1 MKIIVKNGTY
11 FYFFENNNHLY
22 YTVFEV
28 LIMNYIKRQHYL
40 NFLRRHRDRQIIKV
54 VSGVRRAGKSVLF
67 QLYKE
72 ELLADGVDENQII
85 SINFEDLSYYD
96 LRNFQ
101 TLFAYIKEQLVGEKT
116 YYIFLDEI
124 QHVEKFELVAD
135 SLFILPNVDLYL
147 TGSNAYF
154 MSSKLAT
161 NLTGRYIEIEVLPL
175 SFAEYLSGQ
184 PLSENQNKAE
194 IFNDY
199 LFSAFPYL
207 LQTSSYAEKIDYLR
221 GIYHSILL
229 NDIVTRLGNPNPT
242 IIERIVR
249 NLLSNTGSLIS
260 TNKIR
265 NTLVSQNTSI
275 SHDTL
280 EKYLKA
286 LTDSLLFYS
295 VPRFDVKGRALLQR
309 LEIYYPVDLGLRHL
323 LIPDHKEDFGHILEN
338 IIFLELR
345 RRYSQVYVGNLD
357 KYEVD
362 FIVVTDIGHYAYY
375 QVSETTLNPET
386 LERELRPLE
395 AIKDQFPKYLL
406 TMDTIQPTANYNGI
420 EKKNII
426 DWLLEK

>member
-11 FYFFENNNHLY
+11 LYFFENNNHLY

-72 ELLADGVDENQII
+72 ELLADGVAEDQII

-96 LRNFQ
+96 LRHFQ
-101 TLFAYIKEQLVGEKT
+101 TLFAYIKEKLAEEKK

-124 QHVEKFELVAD
+124 QHVEKFELIAD

-154 MSSKLAT
+154 MSSELAT
-161 NLTGRYIEIEVLPL
+161 NLTGRYVEIEVLPL
-175 SFAEYLSGQ
+175 SFEEYLSAQ
-184 PLSENQNKAE
+184 PLSEDTNTAA
-194 IFNDY
+194 IFNNY

-249 NLLSNTGSLIS
+249 NLLSSTGSLIS

-309 LEIYYPVDLGLRHL
+309 LEKYYPVDLGLRHL

-338 IIFLELR
+338 IVYLELR
-345 RRYSQVYVGNLD
+345 RRYAQVYVGNLD

-362 FIVVTDIGHYAYY
+362 FVVVTDVGHYAYY
-375 QVSETTLNPET
+375 QVSETTLAPET

>member
-1 MKIIVKNGTY
+1 M
-11 FYFFENNNHLY
+11 Y
-22 YTVFEV
+22 YTIFEV
-28 LIMNYIKRQHYL
+28 TIMNYIKRPHYL
-40 NFLRRHRDRQIIKV
+40 DFLRRHRDRPIIKV

-72 ELLADGVDENQII
+72 ELLATGVDEDQII
-85 SINFEDLSYYD
+85 FINFEDLSYYD
-96 LRNFQ
+96 LRHFQ
-101 TLFAYIKEQLVGEKT
+101 TLFAYIKDQLVSKKT

-124 QHVEKFELVAD
+124 QYVEKFELVAD
-135 SLFILPNVDLYL
+135 SLFILANVDLYL

-154 MSSKLAT
+154 MSSQLAT
-161 NLTGRYIEIEVLPL
+161 NLTGRYVEIKVLPL
-175 SFAEYLSGQ
+175 SFEEYLSGQ
-184 PLSENQNKAE
+184 SLTENLNTTE
-194 IFNDY
+194 IFNNY

-207 LQTSSYAEKIDYLR
+207 LQTSSYDEKIDYLR
-221 GIYHSILL
+221 GIYNSILL
-229 NDIVTRLGNPNPT
+229 NDIVTRLGKPNPT

-249 NLLSNTGSLIS
+249 TLLSSTGSLIS

-265 NTLVSQNTSI
+265 NTLVSQNVSI
-275 SHDTL
+275 SHNTL
-280 EKYLKA
+280 ENYLTT

-309 LEIYYPVDLGLRHL
+309 LEKYYPVDLGLRHL
-323 LIPDHKEDFGHILEN
+323 LLPDHKEDIRHILEN
-338 IIFLELR
+338 MVYLELR

-362 FIVVTDIGHYAYY
+362 FVVVTDLGHYAYY
-375 QVSETTLNPET
+375 QVSETTLAPET

-406 TMDTIQPTANYNGI
+406 TMDTIHPTANYNGI

>member
-1 MKIIVKNGTY
+1 
-11 FYFFENNNHLY
+11 
-22 YTVFEV
+22 
-28 LIMNYIKRQHYL
+28 MNYIKRQHYL

-72 ELLADGVDENQII
+72 ELLADGVAEDQII

-96 LRNFQ
+96 LRHFQ
-101 TLFAYIKEQLVGEKT
+101 TLFAYIKEKLAEEKK

-124 QHVEKFELVAD
+124 QHVEKFELIAD

-154 MSSKLAT
+154 MSSELAT
-161 NLTGRYIEIEVLPL
+161 NLTGRYVEIEVLPL
-175 SFAEYLSGQ
+175 SFEEYLSAQ
-184 PLSENQNKAE
+184 PLSEDTNTAA
-194 IFNDY
+194 IFNNY

-249 NLLSNTGSLIS
+249 NLLSSTGSLIS

-309 LEIYYPVDLGLRHL
+309 LEKYYPVDLGLRHL

-338 IIFLELR
+338 IVYLELR
-345 RRYSQVYVGNLD
+345 RRYAQVYVGNLD

-362 FIVVTDIGHYAYY
+362 FVVVTDVGHYAYY
-375 QVSETTLNPET
+375 QVSETTLSPET

>member
-1 MKIIVKNGTY
+1 
-11 FYFFENNNHLY
+11 
-22 YTVFEV
+22 
-28 LIMNYIKRQHYL
+28 MNYIKRPHYL
-40 NFLRRHRDRQIIKV
+40 DFLRRHRDRQIIKV

-72 ELLADGVDENQII
+72 ELLATGVDEDQII

-96 LRNFQ
+96 LRDFQ
-101 TLFAYIKEQLVGEKT
+101 TLFAYIKDQLVSEKT

-154 MSSKLAT
+154 MSSQLAT
-161 NLTGRYIEIEVLPL
+161 NLTGRYVEIEVLPL
-175 SFAEYLSGQ
+175 SFEEYLSGQ
-184 PLSENQNKAE
+184 SLTENLNTTE
-194 IFNDY
+194 IFNKY

-221 GIYHSILL
+221 GIYNSILL

-249 NLLSNTGSLIS
+249 TLLSSTGSLIS

-265 NTLVSQNTSI
+265 NTLVSQNVSI
-275 SHDTL
+275 SHNTL
-280 EKYLKA
+280 ENYLTT

-295 VPRFDVKGRALLQR
+295 VPRFDVKGRALLRR
-309 LEIYYPVDLGLRHL
+309 LEKYYPVDLGLRHL
-323 LIPDHKEDFGHILEN
+323 LLQDHKEDIGHILEN
-338 IIFLELR
+338 MVYLELR

-362 FIVVTDIGHYAYY
+362 FVVVTDLGHYAYY
-375 QVSETTLNPET
+375 QVSETTLAPET

>member
-1 MKIIVKNGTY
+1 
-11 FYFFENNNHLY
+11 
-22 YTVFEV
+22 
-28 LIMNYIKRQHYL
+28 MNYIKRPHYL
-40 NFLRRHRDRQIIKV
+40 DFLRRHRDRPIIKV

-72 ELLADGVDENQII
+72 ELLATGVDEDQII
-85 SINFEDLSYYD
+85 FINFEDLSYYD
-96 LRNFQ
+96 LRHFQ
-101 TLFAYIKEQLVGEKT
+101 TLFAYIKDQLVSKKT

-124 QHVEKFELVAD
+124 QYVEKFELVAD

-154 MSSKLAT
+154 MSSQLAT
-161 NLTGRYIEIEVLPL
+161 NLTGRYVEIEVLPL
-175 SFAEYLSGQ
+175 SFEEYLSGQ
-184 PLSENQNKAE
+184 SLTENLNTTE
-194 IFNDY
+194 IFNNY

-207 LQTSSYAEKIDYLR
+207 LQTSSYDEKIDYLR
-221 GIYHSILL
+221 GIYNSILL
-229 NDIVTRLGNPNPT
+229 NDIVTRLGKPNPT

-249 NLLSNTGSLIS
+249 TLLSSTGSLIS

-265 NTLVSQNTSI
+265 NTLVSQNVSI
-275 SHDTL
+275 SHNTL
-280 EKYLKA
+280 ENYLTT

-309 LEIYYPVDLGLRHL
+309 LEKYYPVDLGLRHL
-323 LIPDHKEDFGHILEN
+323 LLPDHKEDIRHILEN
-338 IIFLELR
+338 MVYLELR

-362 FIVVTDIGHYAYY
+362 FVVVTDLGHYAYY
-375 QVSETTLNPET
+375 QVSETTLAPET

-406 TMDTIQPTANYNGI
+406 TMDTIHPTANYNGI

>member
-1 MKIIVKNGTY
+1 
-11 FYFFENNNHLY
+11 
-22 YTVFEV
+22 
-28 LIMNYIKRQHYL
+28 MNYIKRQHYL
-40 NFLRRHRDRQIIKV
+40 NFLKRHRDKQIIKV

-154 MSSKLAT
+154 MSSNLAT
-161 NLTGRYIEIEVLPL
+161 NLTGRYVEIEVLPL

-184 PLSENQNKAE
+184 PLSENRNKAE

-207 LQTSSYAEKIDYLR
+207 LQTTSYAEKIDYLR

-249 NLLSNTGSLIS
+249 TLLSSTGSLIS

-309 LEIYYPVDLGLRHL
+309 LEKYYPVDLGLRHL

-338 IIFLELR
+338 IVYLELR
-345 RRYSQVYVGNLD
+345 RRYAQVYVGNLD

-362 FIVVTDIGHYAYY
+362 FVVVTDVGHYAYY
-375 QVSETTLNPET
+375 QVSETTLSPET

>member
-1 MKIIVKNGTY
+1 
-11 FYFFENNNHLY
+11 
-22 YTVFEV
+22 
-28 LIMNYIKRQHYL
+28 MNYIKRQHYL

-72 ELLADGVDENQII
+72 ELLADGVAEDQII

-101 TLFAYIKEQLVGEKT
+101 TLFAYIKEQLNEDKT

-154 MSSKLAT
+154 MSSELAT
-161 NLTGRYIEIEVLPL
+161 NLSGRYVEIEVLPL
-175 SFAEYLSGQ
+175 SFEEYLSAQ
-184 PLSENQNKAE
+184 PLSEDTNTAE
-194 IFNDY
+194 IFNNY

-249 NLLSNTGSLIS
+249 TLLSSTGSLIS

-265 NTLVSQNTSI
+265 NTLVSQNVSI
-275 SHDTL
+275 SHNTL
-280 EKYLKA
+280 EDYLTT

-309 LEIYYPVDLGLRHL
+309 LEKYYPVDLGLR
-323 LIPDHKEDFGHILEN
+323 I
-338 IIFLELR
+338 
-345 RRYSQVYVGNLD
+345 S
-357 KYEVD
+357 
-362 FIVVTDIGHYAYY
+362 
-375 QVSETTLNPET
+375 
-386 LERELRPLE
+386 
-395 AIKDQFPKYLL
+395 
-406 TMDTIQPTANYNGI
+406 
-420 EKKNII
+420 
-426 DWLLEK
+426 

>member
-1 MKIIVKNGTY
+1 M
-11 FYFFENNNHLY
+11 Y
-22 YTVFEV
+22 YTIFEV
-28 LIMNYIKRQHYL
+28 TIMNYIKRPHYL
-40 NFLRRHRDRQIIKV
+40 DFLRRHRDRQIIKV

-72 ELLADGVDENQII
+72 ELLATGVDENQII

-96 LRNFQ
+96 LRHFQ
-101 TLFAYIKEQLVGEKT
+101 TLFTYIKEQLVEEKT

-154 MSSKLAT
+154 MSSQLAT
-161 NLTGRYIEIEVLPL
+161 NLTGRYVEIEVLPL
-175 SFAEYLSGQ
+175 SFEEYLSGQ
-184 PLSENQNKAE
+184 SLTENLNTTE
-194 IFNDY
+194 IFNNY

-221 GIYHSILL
+221 GIYNSILL

-249 NLLSNTGSLIS
+249 TLLSSTGSLIS

-265 NTLVSQNTSI
+265 NTLVSQNVSI
-275 SHDTL
+275 SHNTL
-280 EKYLKA
+280 ENYLTT

-309 LEIYYPVDLGLRHL
+309 LEKYYPVDLGLRYL
-323 LIPDHKEDFGHILEN
+323 LLPDHKEDIGHILEN
-338 IIFLELR
+338 MVYLELR

-362 FIVVTDIGHYAYY
+362 FVVVTDLGHYAYY
-375 QVSETTLNPET
+375 QVSETTLAPET

>member
-1 MKIIVKNGTY
+1 
-11 FYFFENNNHLY
+11 
-22 YTVFEV
+22 
-28 LIMNYIKRQHYL
+28 MNYIKRPHYL
-40 NFLRRHRDRQIIKV
+40 DFLRRHRDRQIIKV

-72 ELLADGVDENQII
+72 ELLATGVDEEQII
-85 SINFEDLSYYD
+85 SINFEDLSYYE
-96 LRNFQ
+96 LRHFQ
-101 TLFAYIKEQLVGEKT
+101 TLFTYIKERLVEEKT

-154 MSSKLAT
+154 MSSQLAT
-161 NLTGRYIEIEVLPL
+161 NLTGRYVEIEVLPL
-175 SFAEYLSGQ
+175 SFEEYLSGQ
-184 PLSENQNKAE
+184 SLSENLNTTK
-194 IFNDY
+194 IFNNY

-221 GIYHSILL
+221 GIYNSILL

-249 NLLSNTGSLIS
+249 TLLSSTGSLIS

-265 NTLVSQNTSI
+265 NTLVSQNVSI
-275 SHDTL
+275 SHNTL
-280 EKYLKA
+280 ENYLTT

-309 LEIYYPVDLGLRHL
+309 LEKYYPVDLGLRRL
-323 LIPDHKEDFGHILEN
+323 LLPDHKEDIGHILEN
-338 IIFLELR
+338 IVYLELR

-362 FIVVTDIGHYAYY
+362 FVVVTDVGHYAYY
-375 QVSETTLNPET
+375 QVSETTLAPET
-386 LERELRPLE
+386 LDRELRPLE

>member
-1 MKIIVKNGTY
+1 
-11 FYFFENNNHLY
+11 
-22 YTVFEV
+22 
-28 LIMNYIKRQHYL
+28 MNYIKRPHYL
-40 NFLRRHRDRQIIKV
+40 DFLRRHRDRPIIKV

-72 ELLADGVDENQII
+72 ELLATGVDEDQII

-96 LRNFQ
+96 LRHFQ
-101 TLFAYIKEQLVGEKT
+101 TLFAYIKDQLVSKKT

-135 SLFILPNVDLYL
+135 SLFILANVDLYL

-154 MSSKLAT
+154 MSSQLAT
-161 NLTGRYIEIEVLPL
+161 NLTGRYVEIEVLPL
-175 SFAEYLSGQ
+175 SFEEYLSGQ
-184 PLSENQNKAE
+184 SLTENLNTTE
-194 IFNDY
+194 IFNNY

-207 LQTSSYAEKIDYLR
+207 LQTSSYDEKIDYLR
-221 GIYHSILL
+221 GIYNSILL
-229 NDIVTRLGNPNPT
+229 NDIVTRLGKPNPT

-249 NLLSNTGSLIS
+249 TLLSSTGSLIS

-265 NTLVSQNTSI
+265 NTLVSQNVSI
-275 SHDTL
+275 SHNTL
-280 EKYLKA
+280 ENYLTT

-309 LEIYYPVDLGLRHL
+309 LEKYYPVDLGLRHL
-323 LIPDHKEDFGHILEN
+323 LLPDHKEDIRHILEN
-338 IIFLELR
+338 MVYLELR

-362 FIVVTDIGHYAYY
+362 FVVVTDLGHYAYY
-375 QVSETTLNPET
+375 QVSETTLAPET

>member
-1 MKIIVKNGTY
+1 
-11 FYFFENNNHLY
+11 
-22 YTVFEV
+22 
-28 LIMNYIKRQHYL
+28 MNYIKRPHYL
-40 NFLRRHRDRQIIKV
+40 DFLRRHRDRQIIKV

-72 ELLADGVDENQII
+72 ELLATGVDENQII

-96 LRNFQ
+96 LRHFQ
-101 TLFAYIKEQLVGEKT
+101 TLFTYIKEQLIGEKT

-154 MSSKLAT
+154 MSSQLAT
-161 NLTGRYIEIEVLPL
+161 NLTGRYVEIEVLPL
-175 SFAEYLSGQ
+175 SFEEYLSGQ
-184 PLSENQNKAE
+184 SLSENLNTTE
-194 IFNDY
+194 IFSNY

-221 GIYHSILL
+221 GIYNSILL
-229 NDIVTRLGNPNPT
+229 NDIVTRLGNPNLT

-249 NLLSNTGSLIS
+249 TLLSSTGSLIS

-265 NTLVSQNTSI
+265 NTLVSQNVSI
-275 SHDTL
+275 SHNTL
-280 EKYLKA
+280 ENYLTT

-309 LEIYYPVDLGLRHL
+309 LEKYYPVDLGLRYL
-323 LIPDHKEDFGHILEN
+323 LLPDHKEDIGHILEN
-338 IIFLELR
+338 IVYLELR

-362 FIVVTDIGHYAYY
+362 FVVVTDLGHYAYY
-375 QVSETTLNPET
+375 QVSETTLAPET
-386 LERELRPLE
+386 LDRELRPLE

>member
-1 MKIIVKNGTY
+1 MC
-11 FYFFENNNHLY
+11 
-22 YTVFEV
+22 YTIFEV
-28 LIMNYIKRQHYL
+28 TIMNYIKRPHYL
-40 NFLRRHRDRQIIKV
+40 DFLRRHRDRQIIKV

-72 ELLADGVDENQII
+72 ELLATGVDEDQII
-85 SINFEDLSYYD
+85 SINFEDLSYYE

-101 TLFAYIKEQLVGEKT
+101 TLFAYIKERLVEEKT

-154 MSSKLAT
+154 MSRQLAT
-161 NLTGRYIEIEVLPL
+161 NLTGRYVEIEVLPL
-175 SFAEYLSGQ
+175 SFEEYLSGQ
-184 PLSENQNKAE
+184 SLTENLNTTE
-194 IFNDY
+194 IFNNY

-221 GIYHSILL
+221 GIYNSILL

-249 NLLSNTGSLIS
+249 TLLSSTGSLIS

-265 NTLVSQNTSI
+265 NTLVSQNVSI
-275 SHDTL
+275 SHNTL
-280 EKYLKA
+280 ENYLTT

-309 LEIYYPVDLGLRHL
+309 LGKYYPVDLGLRHL
-323 LIPDHKEDFGHILEN
+323 LLPDHKKDIEHILEN
-338 IIFLELR
+338 MVYLELR

-362 FIVVTDIGHYAYY
+362 FVVVTDLGHYAYY
-375 QVSETTLNPET
+375 QVSETTLATET

-406 TMDTIQPTANYNGI
+406 TMDTIHPTANYNGI

>member
-1 MKIIVKNGTY
+1 
-11 FYFFENNNHLY
+11 
-22 YTVFEV
+22 
-28 LIMNYIKRQHYL
+28 MNYIKRQHYL

-72 ELLADGVDENQII
+72 ELLADGVAEDQII

-96 LRNFQ
+96 LRHFQ
-101 TLFAYIKEQLVGEKT
+101 TLFAYIKEKLAEEKK

-124 QHVEKFELVAD
+124 QHVEKFELIAD

-154 MSSKLAT
+154 MSSELAT
-161 NLTGRYIEIEVLPL
+161 NLTGRYVEIEVLPL
-175 SFAEYLSGQ
+175 SFEEYLSAQ
-184 PLSENQNKAE
+184 PLSEDTNTAA
-194 IFNDY
+194 IFNNY

-249 NLLSNTGSLIS
+249 NLLSSTGSLIS

-265 NTLVSQNTSI
+265 NTLVRQNTSI

-309 LEIYYPVDLGLRHL
+309 LEKYYPVDLGLRHL

-338 IIFLELR
+338 IVYLELR
-345 RRYSQVYVGNLD
+345 RRYAQVYVGNLD

-362 FIVVTDIGHYAYY
+362 FVVVTDVGHYAYY
-375 QVSETTLNPET
+375 QVSETTLSPET

-406 TMDTIQPTANYNGI
+406 TMDTIHPTANYNGI

>member
-1 MKIIVKNGTY
+1 
-11 FYFFENNNHLY
+11 
-22 YTVFEV
+22 
-28 LIMNYIKRQHYL
+28 MNYIKRQHYL
-40 NFLRRHRDRQIIKV
+40 NFLRRHRDKQIIKV

-101 TLFAYIKEQLVGEKT
+101 TLFAYIKEQLVREKT

-154 MSSKLAT
+154 MSSNLAT
-161 NLTGRYIEIEVLPL
+161 NLTGRYVEIEVLPL

-184 PLSENQNKAE
+184 PLSENRNKAE

-207 LQTSSYAEKIDYLR
+207 LQTTSYAEKIDYLR

-249 NLLSNTGSLIS
+249 TLLSSTGSLIS

-295 VPRFDVKGRALLQR
+295 VPRFDLKGRALLQR
-309 LEIYYPVDLGLRHL
+309 LEKYYPVDLGLRHL

-362 FIVVTDIGHYAYY
+362 FVVVTDLGHYAYY
-375 QVSETTLNPET
+375 QVSETTLAPET

>member
-1 MKIIVKNGTY
+1 
-11 FYFFENNNHLY
+11 
-22 YTVFEV
+22 
-28 LIMNYIKRQHYL
+28 MNYIKRQHYL

-72 ELLADGVDENQII
+72 ELLADGVNENQII

-101 TLFAYIKEQLVGEKT
+101 TLFAYIKEQLDEKKT

-161 NLTGRYIEIEVLPL
+161 NLTGRYVEIEVLPL
-175 SFAEYLSGQ
+175 SFAEYLSAQ
-184 PLSENQNKAE
+184 PLSENTNTTE
-194 IFNDY
+194 IFNNY

-242 IIERIVR
+242 TIERIVR
-249 NLLSNTGSLIS
+249 TLLSSTGSLIS

-265 NTLVSQNTSI
+265 NTLISQNVSI
-275 SHDTL
+275 SHNTL
-280 EKYLKA
+280 EDYLTT

-295 VPRFDVKGRALLQR
+295 VPRFDIKGRALLQR
-309 LEIYYPVDLGLRHL
+309 LEKYYPVDLGLRYL

-338 IIFLELR
+338 IVYLELR

-362 FIVVTDIGHYAYY
+362 FVVVTDVGHYAYY
-375 QVSETTLNPET
+375 QVSETTLAPKT

-406 TMDTIQPTANYNGI
+406 TMDTIKPTANYNGI

-426 DWLLEK
+426 NWLLEK

>member
-1 MKIIVKNGTY
+1 M
-11 FYFFENNNHLY
+11 Y
-22 YTVFEV
+22 YTIFEV
-28 LIMNYIKRQHYL
+28 TIMNYIKRPHYL
-40 NFLRRHRDRQIIKV
+40 DFLRRHRDRPIIKV

-72 ELLADGVDENQII
+72 ELLATGVDEDQII

-96 LRNFQ
+96 LRDFQ
-101 TLFAYIKEQLVGEKT
+101 TLFAYIKERLVEEKT

-154 MSSKLAT
+154 MSSQLAT
-161 NLTGRYIEIEVLPL
+161 NLTGRYVEIEVLPL
-175 SFAEYLSGQ
+175 SFEEYLSGQ
-184 PLSENQNKAE
+184 SLSENLNTTE
-194 IFNDY
+194 IFNNY

-221 GIYHSILL
+221 GIYNSILL

-249 NLLSNTGSLIS
+249 TLLSSTGSLIS

-265 NTLVSQNTSI
+265 NTLVSQNVSI
-275 SHDTL
+275 SHNTL
-280 EKYLKA
+280 ENYLTT

-309 LEIYYPVDLGLRHL
+309 LEKYYPVDLGLRHL
-323 LIPDHKEDFGHILEN
+323 LLPDQKEDIGHILEN
-338 IIFLELR
+338 IVYLELR

-362 FIVVTDIGHYAYY
+362 FVVVTDLGHYAYY
-375 QVSETTLNPET
+375 QVSETTLAPET
-386 LERELRPLE
+386 LDRELRPLE

>member
-1 MKIIVKNGTY
+1 
-11 FYFFENNNHLY
+11 
-22 YTVFEV
+22 
-28 LIMNYIKRQHYL
+28 MNYIKRQHYL
-40 NFLRRHRDRQIIKV
+40 NFLRRHRDKQIIKV

-154 MSSKLAT
+154 MSSNLAT
-161 NLTGRYIEIEVLPL
+161 NLTGRYVEIEVLPL

-184 PLSENQNKAE
+184 PLSENRNKEE

-207 LQTSSYAEKIDYLR
+207 LQTTSYAEKIDYLR

-249 NLLSNTGSLIS
+249 NLLSSTGSLIS

-309 LEIYYPVDLGLRHL
+309 LEKYYPVDLGLRHL

-338 IIFLELR
+338 IVYLELR
-345 RRYSQVYVGNLD
+345 RRYAQVYVGNLD

-362 FIVVTDIGHYAYY
+362 FVVVTDVGHYAYY
-375 QVSETTLNPET
+375 QVSETTLAPET

>member
-1 MKIIVKNGTY
+1 M
-11 FYFFENNNHLY
+11 Y
-22 YTVFEV
+22 YTIFEV
-28 LIMNYIKRQHYL
+28 SIMNYIKRPHYL
-40 NFLRRHRDRQIIKV
+40 DFLRRHRDRQIIKV

-72 ELLADGVDENQII
+72 ELLATGVDEDQII
-85 SINFEDLSYYD
+85 SINFEDLSYYE
-96 LRNFQ
+96 LRHFQ
-101 TLFAYIKEQLVGEKT
+101 TLFAYIKDQLVSEKT

-154 MSSKLAT
+154 MSSQLAT
-161 NLTGRYIEIEVLPL
+161 NLTGRYVEIEVLPL
-175 SFAEYLSGQ
+175 SFEEYLSGQ
-184 PLSENQNKAE
+184 SLTENLNTTE
-194 IFNDY
+194 IFNKY

-221 GIYHSILL
+221 GIYNSILL

-249 NLLSNTGSLIS
+249 TLLSSTGSLIS

-265 NTLVSQNTSI
+265 NTLVSQNVSI
-275 SHDTL
+275 SHNTL
-280 EKYLKA
+280 ENYLTT

-295 VPRFDVKGRALLQR
+295 VPRFDVKGRALLRR
-309 LEIYYPVDLGLRHL
+309 LEKYYPVDLGLRHL
-323 LIPDHKEDFGHILEN
+323 LLPDHKEDIGYILEN
-338 IIFLELR
+338 MVYLELR

-362 FIVVTDIGHYAYY
+362 FVVVTDLGHYAYY
-375 QVSETTLNPET
+375 QVSETTLAPET

>member
-1 MKIIVKNGTY
+1 MIRIDRK
-11 FYFFENNNHLY
+11 E
-22 YTVFEV
+22 
-28 LIMNYIKRQHYL
+28 YL
-40 NFLRRHRDRQIIKV
+40 NFLIESKDKQIIKV
-54 VSGVRRAGKSVLF
+54 VSGVRRCGKSTLF
-67 QLYKE
+67 EIYKDY
-72 ELLADGVDENQII
+72 LLKNGVEKIQII
-85 SINFEDLSYYD
+85 SINFEDMDYEELSDYKKLYE
-96 LRNFQ
+96 
-101 TLFAYIKEQLVGEKT
+101 YIKSKIIEDKKN
-116 YYIFLDEI
+116 YIFLDEI

-154 MSSKLAT
+154 MSSQLAT
-161 NLTGRYIEIEVLPL
+161 NLTGRYVEIEVLPL
-175 SFAEYLSGQ
+175 SFEEYLSGQ
-184 PLSENQNKAE
+184 SLSENLNTTE
-194 IFNDY
+194 IFNNY

-221 GIYHSILL
+221 GIYNSILL

-249 NLLSNTGSLIS
+249 TLLSSTGSLIS

-265 NTLVSQNTSI
+265 NTLVSQNVSI
-275 SHDTL
+275 SHNTL
-280 EKYLKA
+280 ENYLTT

-309 LEIYYPVDLGLRHL
+309 LEKYYPVDLGLRHL
-323 LIPDHKEDFGHILEN
+323 LLPDHKEDIGNILEN
-338 IIFLELR
+338 IVYLELR

-362 FIVVTDIGHYAYY
+362 FVVVTDVGHYAYY
-375 QVSETTLNPET
+375 QVSETTLAPET

>member
-1 MKIIVKNGTY
+1 
-11 FYFFENNNHLY
+11 
-22 YTVFEV
+22 
-28 LIMNYIKRQHYL
+28 MNYIKRPHYL
-40 NFLRRHRDRQIIKV
+40 DFLRRHRDRPIIKV

-72 ELLADGVDENQII
+72 ELLATGVDEDQII
-85 SINFEDLSYYD
+85 FINFEDLSYYD
-96 LRNFQ
+96 LRHFQ
-101 TLFAYIKEQLVGEKT
+101 TLFAYIKDQLVSKKT

-124 QHVEKFELVAD
+124 QYVEKFELVAD
-135 SLFILPNVDLYL
+135 SLFILANVDLYL

-154 MSSKLAT
+154 MSSQLAT
-161 NLTGRYIEIEVLPL
+161 NLTGRYVEIEVLPL
-175 SFAEYLSGQ
+175 SFEEYLSGQ
-184 PLSENQNKAE
+184 SLTENLNTTE
-194 IFNDY
+194 IFNNY

-207 LQTSSYAEKIDYLR
+207 LQTSSYDEKIDYLR
-221 GIYHSILL
+221 GIYNSILL
-229 NDIVTRLGNPNPT
+229 NDIVTRLGKPNPT

-249 NLLSNTGSLIS
+249 TLLSSTGSLIS

-265 NTLVSQNTSI
+265 NTLVSQNVSI
-275 SHDTL
+275 SHNTL
-280 EKYLKA
+280 ENYLTT

-309 LEIYYPVDLGLRHL
+309 LEKYYPVDLGLRHL
-323 LIPDHKEDFGHILEN
+323 LLPDHKEDIRHILEN
-338 IIFLELR
+338 MVYLELR

-362 FIVVTDIGHYAYY
+362 FVVVTDLGHYAYY
-375 QVSETTLNPET
+375 QVSETTLAPET

-395 AIKDQFPKYLL
+395 SIKDQFPKYLL

>member
-1 MKIIVKNGTY
+1 
-11 FYFFENNNHLY
+11 
-22 YTVFEV
+22 
-28 LIMNYIKRQHYL
+28 MNYIKRQHYL

-72 ELLADGVDENQII
+72 ELLADGVNEDQII

-101 TLFAYIKEQLVGEKT
+101 TLFAYIKEKLAEEKK

-124 QHVEKFELVAD
+124 QHVEKFELIAD

-154 MSSKLAT
+154 MSSELAT
-161 NLTGRYIEIEVLPL
+161 NLTGRYVEIEVLPL
-175 SFAEYLSGQ
+175 SFEEYLSAQ
-184 PLSENQNKAE
+184 PLSEDTNTAA
-194 IFNDY
+194 IFNNY

-249 NLLSNTGSLIS
+249 NLLSSTGSLIS

-309 LEIYYPVDLGLRHL
+309 LEKYYPVDLGLRHL

-338 IIFLELR
+338 IVYLELR
-345 RRYSQVYVGNLD
+345 RRYAQVYVGNLD

-362 FIVVTDIGHYAYY
+362 FVVVTDVGHYAYY
-375 QVSETTLNPET
+375 QVSETTLSPET

>member
-1 MKIIVKNGTY
+1 M
-11 FYFFENNNHLY
+11 Y
-22 YTVFEV
+22 YTIFEV
-28 LIMNYIKRQHYL
+28 TIMNYIKRPHYL
-40 NFLRRHRDRQIIKV
+40 DFLRKHRDRPIIKV

-72 ELLADGVDENQII
+72 ELLATGVDEDQII
-85 SINFEDLSYYD
+85 FINFEDLSYYD
-96 LRNFQ
+96 LRHFQ
-101 TLFAYIKEQLVGEKT
+101 TLFAYIKDQLVSKKT

-124 QHVEKFELVAD
+124 QYVEKFELVAD
-135 SLFILPNVDLYL
+135 SLFILANVDLYL

-154 MSSKLAT
+154 MSSQLAT
-161 NLTGRYIEIEVLPL
+161 NLTGRYVEIEVLPL
-175 SFAEYLSGQ
+175 SFEEYLSGQ
-184 PLSENQNKAE
+184 SLTENLNTTE
-194 IFNDY
+194 IFNNY

-207 LQTSSYAEKIDYLR
+207 LQTSSYDEKIDYLR
-221 GIYHSILL
+221 RIYNSILL
-229 NDIVTRLGNPNPT
+229 NDIVTRLGKPNPT

-249 NLLSNTGSLIS
+249 TLLSSTGSLIS

-265 NTLVSQNTSI
+265 NTLVSQNVSI
-275 SHDTL
+275 SHNTL
-280 EKYLKA
+280 ENYLTT

-309 LEIYYPVDLGLRHL
+309 LEKYYPVDLGLRHL
-323 LIPDHKEDFGHILEN
+323 LLPDHKEDIRHILEN
-338 IIFLELR
+338 MVYLELR

-362 FIVVTDIGHYAYY
+362 FVVVTDLGHYAYY
-375 QVSETTLNPET
+375 QVSETTLAPET

>member
-1 MKIIVKNGTY
+1 
-11 FYFFENNNHLY
+11 
-22 YTVFEV
+22 
-28 LIMNYIKRQHYL
+28 MNYIKRQQYL

-72 ELLADGVDENQII
+72 ELLADGVNEDQII

-101 TLFAYIKEQLVGEKT
+101 TLFAYIKEQLDEEKT

-135 SLFILPNVDLYL
+135 SLFILPNTDLYL

-154 MSSKLAT
+154 MSSDLAT
-161 NLTGRYIEIEVLPL
+161 NLTGRYVELEVLPL
-175 SFAEYLSGQ
+175 SFEEYLSAQ
-184 PLSENQNKAE
+184 PLSENTNTAE
-194 IFNDY
+194 IFNNY

-221 GIYHSILL
+221 GLYHSILL

-242 IIERIVR
+242 TIERIVR
-249 NLLSNTGSLIS
+249 TLLSSMGSLIS

-265 NTLVSQNTSI
+265 NTLVSQNVSI
-275 SHDTL
+275 SHNTL
-280 EKYLKA
+280 K
-286 LTDSLLFYS
+286 DYS

-309 LEIYYPVDLGLRHL
+309 LEKYYAVDLGLRHL
-323 LIPDHKEDFGHILEN
+323 LIPDHKEDIGHILEN
-338 IIFLELR
+338 IVYLELR

-362 FIVVTDIGHYAYY
+362 FVVVTDVGHYAYY
-375 QVSETTLNPET
+375 QISETTLAPET

>member
-1 MKIIVKNGTY
+1 
-11 FYFFENNNHLY
+11 
-22 YTVFEV
+22 
-28 LIMNYIKRQHYL
+28 MNYIQRPHYL

-67 QLYKE
+67 QLFRE
-72 ELLADGVDENQII
+72 ELLSDGVTEEQII
-85 SINFEDLSYYD
+85 AINFEDLTYYD
-96 LRNFQ
+96 LRDFK
-101 TLFAYIKEQLVGEKT
+101 TLYGHLKERLVGDKK

-124 QHVEKFELVAD
+124 QHVDKFELVAD

-154 MSSKLAT
+154 MSSQLAT
-161 NLTGRYIEIEVLPL
+161 NLTGRYVEIEVLPL
-175 SFAEYLSGQ
+175 SFQEYLSGQ
-184 PLSENQNKAE
+184 QISGFKNKVT

-207 LQTSSYAEKIDYLR
+207 LQTTSYNEKIDYLR
-221 GIYHSILL
+221 GIYNSILL
-229 NDIVTRLGNPNPT
+229 NDIVTRLGNPNPA

-249 NLLSNTGSLIS
+249 TLLSSTGSLIS

-265 NTLVSQNTSI
+265 NTLTSQGI
-275 SHDTL
+275 SLSHATL
-280 EKYLKA
+280 ENYLTT
-286 LTDSLLFYS
+286 LTDSLLFYA

-309 LEIYYPVDLGLRHL
+309 LEKYYPVDLGLRRL
-323 LIPDHKEDFGHILEN
+323 LLPDHKEDIGHILEN
-338 IIFLELR
+338 IVYLELK
-345 RRYSQVYVGNLD
+345 RRYPQVYVGNLG

-362 FIVVTDIGHYAYY
+362 FVVVTDIGHYAYY
-375 QVSETTLNPET
+375 QVSETTLAPET

-395 AIKDQFPKYLL
+395 AIKDFFPKYLL

-426 DWLLEK
+426 DWLLE

>member
-1 MKIIVKNGTY
+1 
-11 FYFFENNNHLY
+11 
-22 YTVFEV
+22 
-28 LIMNYIKRQHYL
+28 MNYIKRQQYL

-72 ELLADGVDENQII
+72 ELLADGVNEDQII

-101 TLFAYIKEQLVGEKT
+101 TLFAYIKEQLDEEKT

-135 SLFILPNVDLYL
+135 SLFILPNIDLYL

-154 MSSKLAT
+154 MSSDLAT
-161 NLTGRYIEIEVLPL
+161 NLTGRYVELEVLPL
-175 SFAEYLSGQ
+175 SFEEYLSAQ
-184 PLSENQNKAE
+184 PLSENTNTAE
-194 IFNDY
+194 IFNNY

-207 LQTSSYAEKIDYLR
+207 LQISSYAEKIDYLR
-221 GIYHSILL
+221 GLYHSILL

-242 IIERIVR
+242 TIERIVR
-249 NLLSNTGSLIS
+249 TLLSSTGSLIS

-265 NTLVSQNTSI
+265 NTLVSQNVSI
-275 SHDTL
+275 SHNTL
-280 EKYLKA
+280 EDYLTT

-309 LEIYYPVDLGLRHL
+309 LEKYYPVDLGLRHL

-338 IIFLELR
+338 IVYLELR

-362 FIVVTDIGHYAYY
+362 FVVVTDLGHYAYY
-375 QVSETTLNPET
+375 QVSETTLAPET

>member
-1 MKIIVKNGTY
+1 M
-11 FYFFENNNHLY
+11 Y
-22 YTVFEV
+22 YTIFEV
-28 LIMNYIKRQHYL
+28 SIMNYIKRPHYL
-40 NFLRRHRDRQIIKV
+40 DFLRRHRDRQIIKV

-72 ELLADGVDENQII
+72 ELVATGVDENQII
-85 SINFEDLSYYD
+85 SINFEDLSYYK

-101 TLFAYIKEQLVGEKT
+101 TLFAYIKKRLVEEKT

-154 MSSKLAT
+154 MSSQLAT
-161 NLTGRYIEIEVLPL
+161 NLTGRYVEIEVLPL
-175 SFAEYLSGQ
+175 SFEEYLSGQ
-184 PLSENQNKAE
+184 SLSENLNTTE
-194 IFNDY
+194 IFNNY

-221 GIYHSILL
+221 GIYNSILL

-249 NLLSNTGSLIS
+249 TLLSSTGSLIS

-265 NTLVSQNTSI
+265 NTLVSQNVSI
-275 SHDTL
+275 SHNTL
-280 EKYLKA
+280 ENYLTT

-309 LEIYYPVDLGLRHL
+309 LEKYYPVDLGLRYL
-323 LIPDHKEDFGHILEN
+323 LLPDHKEDIGHILEN
-338 IIFLELR
+338 IVYLELR

-362 FIVVTDIGHYAYY
+362 FVVVTDLGHYAYY
-375 QVSETTLNPET
+375 QVSETTLAPET

>member
-1 MKIIVKNGTY
+1 M
-11 FYFFENNNHLY
+11 Y
-22 YTVFEV
+22 YTIFEV
-28 LIMNYIKRQHYL
+28 TIMNYIKRPHYL
-40 NFLRRHRDRQIIKV
+40 DFLRKHRDRPIIKV

-72 ELLADGVDENQII
+72 ELLATGVDEDQII
-85 SINFEDLSYYD
+85 FINFEDLSYYD
-96 LRNFQ
+96 LRHFQ
-101 TLFAYIKEQLVGEKT
+101 TLFAYIKDQLVSKKT

-124 QHVEKFELVAD
+124 QYVEKFELVAD
-135 SLFILPNVDLYL
+135 SLFILANVDLYL

-154 MSSKLAT
+154 MSSQLAT
-161 NLTGRYIEIEVLPL
+161 NLTGRYVEIEVLPL
-175 SFAEYLSGQ
+175 SFEEYLSGQ
-184 PLSENQNKAE
+184 SLTENLNTTE
-194 IFNDY
+194 IFNNY

-207 LQTSSYAEKIDYLR
+207 LQTSSYDEKIDYLR
-221 GIYHSILL
+221 GIYNSILL
-229 NDIVTRLGNPNPT
+229 NDIVTRLGKPNPT

-249 NLLSNTGSLIS
+249 TLLSSTGSLIS

-265 NTLVSQNTSI
+265 NTLVSQNVSI
-275 SHDTL
+275 SHNTL
-280 EKYLKA
+280 ENYLTT

-309 LEIYYPVDLGLRHL
+309 LEKYYPVDLGLRHL
-323 LIPDHKEDFGHILEN
+323 LLPDQKEDIRHILEN
-338 IIFLELR
+338 MVYLELR

-362 FIVVTDIGHYAYY
+362 FVVVTDLGHYAYY
-375 QVSETTLNPET
+375 QVSETTLAPET

>member
-1 MKIIVKNGTY
+1 
-11 FYFFENNNHLY
+11 
-22 YTVFEV
+22 
-28 LIMNYIKRQHYL
+28 MNYIKRPHYL
-40 NFLRRHRDRQIIKV
+40 DFLRRHRDRQIIKV

-72 ELLADGVDENQII
+72 ELLATGVDEDQII

-96 LRNFQ
+96 LRHFQ
-101 TLFAYIKEQLVGEKT
+101 TLYAYIKEQLVGERT

-154 MSSKLAT
+154 MSSQLAT
-161 NLTGRYIEIEVLPL
+161 NLTGRYVEIEVLPL
-175 SFAEYLSGQ
+175 SFEEYLSDQ
-184 PLSENQNKAE
+184 SLTENLNTTE
-194 IFNDY
+194 IFNNY

-207 LQTSSYAEKIDYLR
+207 LQTASYAEKIDYLR
-221 GIYHSILL
+221 GIYNSILL

-249 NLLSNTGSLIS
+249 TLLSSTGSLIS

-265 NTLVSQNTSI
+265 NTLVSQNVSI
-275 SHDTL
+275 SHNTL
-280 EKYLKA
+280 ENYLTT

-309 LEIYYPVDLGLRHL
+309 LEKYYPVDLGLRHL
-323 LIPDHKEDFGHILEN
+323 LLPDHKEDIGYILEN
-338 IIFLELR
+338 IVYLELR

-362 FIVVTDIGHYAYY
+362 FVVVTDLGHYAYY
-375 QVSETTLNPET
+375 QVSETTLAPET
-386 LERELRPLE
+386 LDRELRPLE

-426 DWLLEK
+426 DWLLEQ

>member
-1 MKIIVKNGTY
+1 
-11 FYFFENNNHLY
+11 
-22 YTVFEV
+22 
-28 LIMNYIKRQHYL
+28 MNYIKRQHYL

-72 ELLADGVDENQII
+72 ELLADGVAEDQII

-96 LRNFQ
+96 LRHFQ
-101 TLFAYIKEQLVGEKT
+101 TLFAYIKEKLAEEKK

-124 QHVEKFELVAD
+124 QHVEKFELIAD

-154 MSSKLAT
+154 MSSELAT
-161 NLTGRYIEIEVLPL
+161 NLTGRYVEIEVLPL
-175 SFAEYLSGQ
+175 SFEEYLSAQ
-184 PLSENQNKAE
+184 PLSEDTNTAA
-194 IFNDY
+194 IFNNY

-249 NLLSNTGSLIS
+249 NLLSSTGSLIS

-265 NTLVSQNTSI
+265 NTLVRQNTSI

-309 LEIYYPVDLGLRHL
+309 LEKYYPVDLGLRHL

-338 IIFLELR
+338 IVYLELR
-345 RRYSQVYVGNLD
+345 RRYAQVYVGNLD

-362 FIVVTDIGHYAYY
+362 FVVVTDVGHYAYY
-375 QVSETTLNPET
+375 QVSETTLSPET

>member
-1 MKIIVKNGTY
+1 
-11 FYFFENNNHLY
+11 
-22 YTVFEV
+22 
-28 LIMNYIKRQHYL
+28 MNYIKRPHYL
-40 NFLRRHRDRQIIKV
+40 DFLRRHRDLQIIKV

-72 ELLADGVDENQII
+72 ELLSTGVDEDQII
-85 SINFEDLSYYD
+85 SINFEDLSYYE
-96 LRNFQ
+96 LRHFQ
-101 TLFAYIKEQLVGEKT
+101 TLYAYIKEQLVSEKT

-154 MSSKLAT
+154 MSSQLAT
-161 NLTGRYIEIEVLPL
+161 NLTGRYVEIEVLPL
-175 SFAEYLSGQ
+175 SFEEYLSGQ
-184 PLSENQNKAE
+184 SLTENLNTTE
-194 IFNDY
+194 IFNNY

-221 GIYHSILL
+221 GIYNSILL

-249 NLLSNTGSLIS
+249 TLLSSTGSLIS

-265 NTLVSQNTSI
+265 NTLVSQNVSI
-275 SHDTL
+275 SHNTL
-280 EKYLKA
+280 ENYLTT

-309 LEIYYPVDLGLRHL
+309 LEKYYPVDLGLRHL
-323 LIPDHKEDFGHILEN
+323 LLPDHKEDIGNILEN
-338 IIFLELR
+338 IVYLELR

-362 FIVVTDIGHYAYY
+362 FVVVTDLGHYAYY
-375 QVSETTLNPET
+375 QVSETTLAPET